1 MHPDDKDL
9 EISHI
14 EGGLHTIDKKGGDAI
29 VADTAAADYVDSS
42 IIITEE
48 ENLRLR
54 RKIYKHL
61 LPVMCVA
68 YITQSLDKGTLGSAS
83 IMGWQKDVGA
93 VGQDYALTSTLL
105 WVGIICG
112 EPIVNQFV
120 RKLPVAKVLGISIVI
135 WSALVMGL
143 AFSLDVKPVFAIRF
157 LLGFFESSFSPC
169 LVAITVQWFTA
180 HEQTLIT
187 TVWQAM
193 FAAAGFASNLIAYGF
208 YQLGGDSNAKTK
220 GLYTWQWM
228 TVVIALISF
237 IAAVIV
243 LVFLPDTPVQARW
256 ATKEEKVKYVERVRT
271 NDQGIQQKVWRSDQA
286 REVLRDPLPWLLFG
300 MMFIQ
305 STVVGGLNTFNN
317 LLIKNAFGFTTS
329 QALLLALPLA
339 VFQVILYFLIGWLGT
354 KTRQTVY
361 CMVGYV
367 MVNIAGSIVLITVA
381 PSSKTKVGLL
391 ITFYLMQCCQA
402 TNPSMYAMLSRNVA
416 GQTKKSVVYAIF
428 FVGWAGGNALG
439 PQLFQAKWASRY
451 INSLYIHIALY
462 CAFIIDVLVM
472 RWICVSRNKKRDAL
486 MQGQVNAHA
495 HAFEDKTDL
504 QNIEFRYS
512 Y

>member
-14 EGGLHTIDKKGGDAI
+14 EGGLHTIDKKGDDAI

-135 WSALVMGL
+135 WSA
-143 AFSLDVKPVFAIRF
+143 
-157 LLGFFESSFSPC
+157 
-169 LVAITVQWFTA
+169 
-180 HEQTLIT
+180 
-187 TVWQAM
+187 
-193 FAAAGFASNLIAYGF
+193 
-208 YQLGGDSNAKTK
+208 
-220 GLYTWQWM
+220 WM

-286 REVLRDPLPWLLFG
+286 WEVLRDPLPWLLFG

-329 QALLLALPLA
+329 QSLLLALPLA

-381 PSSKTKVGLL
+381 PTSKTKVGLL

-451 INSLYIHIALY
+451 INSLYIHIGLY

-486 MQGQVNAHA
+486 MQGQINAHA